1 MAPDLAAVDRI
12 LTSHGKRGGTLI
24 AILTDIQK
32 QYSYLPRAAL
42 QRVAQSLAIPE
53 SQVFGVSSFYKVFS
67 LTPRGK
73 HSVKVCRGTACNV
86 RGAELLLE
94 KLKRDLGIGE
104 GETTAD
110 GLLTLETVRCVG
122 CCSIAPV
129 VVVDETAHGR
139 LTQAAV
145 SKIVPRAAGAGKKPA
160 RGGGKP

>member
-1 MAPDLAAVDRI
+1 MAQDLAEVDRI
-12 LTSHGKRGGTLI
+12 ITSHGKRGGTLI

-42 QRVAQSLAIPE
+42 QKVAQSLAIPE

-73 HSVKVCRGTACNV
+73 HSIKVCRGTACHV
-86 RGAELLLE
+86 KGADLLLE

-129 VVVDETAHGR
+129 VMVNETAHGR

-145 SKIVPRAAGAGKKPA
+145 GKIVPKGRGK
-160 RGGGKP
+160 R